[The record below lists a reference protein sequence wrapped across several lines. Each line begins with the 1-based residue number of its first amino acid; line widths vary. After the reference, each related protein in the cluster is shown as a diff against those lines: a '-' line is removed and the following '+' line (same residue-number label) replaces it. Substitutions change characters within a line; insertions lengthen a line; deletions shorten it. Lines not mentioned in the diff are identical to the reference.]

1 MQKEQAMK
9 TEHIPSEIMNEIIQI
24 MQNDLDRIN
33 QQIES
38 YKNVLLGSNTVIRTA
53 QSIYVGITNNLP
65 HWAGIAECSRFEP
78 SNAARLAPLIQ
89 NGNGDKGVAVL
100 LGVALKEEKK
110 ILEDLLAEIKSK
122 V

>member
-1 MQKEQAMK
+1 MK
-9 TEHIPSEIMNEIIQI
+9 TDHIPSEVINEIIQI

-38 YKNVLLGSNTVIRTA
+38 YKNALLGNNTVIRTA
-53 QSIYVGITNNLP
+53 PSIYVGITNNLP
-65 HWAGIAECSRFEP
+65 HWAGITTCSRFEP

>member
-1 MQKEQAMK
+1 MK
-9 TEHIPSEIMNEIIQI
+9 TDHLPSEFINEIIQI

-33 QQIES
+33 QQINS
-38 YKNVLLGSNTVIRTA
+38 YKNVLLGNNTVIRTA
-53 QSIYVGITNNLP
+53 QSIYIKVLEGKPQWSGITD
-65 HWAGIAECSRFEP
+65 CSRFEP
-78 SNAARLAPLIQ
+78 RYAAEIAPKIQ

>member
-1 MQKEQAMK
+1 MQKEQTMK
-9 TEHIPSEIMNEIIQI
+9 IDHIPSEIVNEIIQI

-38 YKNVLLGSNTVIRTA
+38 YKNALLGNNTVIRTA
-53 QSIYVGITNNLP
+53 ESIYVKVLEGKP
-65 HWAGIAECSRFEP
+65 QWAGITDCSRFEP

-110 ILEDLLAEIKSK
+110 ILEELLAEIKSK

>member
-1 MQKEQAMK
+1 MK
-9 TEHIPSEIMNEIIQI
+9 IDHIPSEIVNEIIQI

-38 YKNVLLGSNTVIRTA
+38 YKNALLGNNTVIRTA
-53 QSIYVGITNNLP
+53 ESIYVKVLEGKP
-65 HWAGIAECSRFEP
+65 QWAGITDCSRFEP
-78 SNAARLAPLIQ
+78 SSAAMLAPLIQ

-110 ILEDLLAEIKSK
+110 ILEELLAEIKSK

>member
-1 MQKEQAMK
+1 MK
-9 TEHIPSEIMNEIIQI
+9 IAQTNSEIAKEIIQI
-24 MQNDLDRIN
+24 MQNDLDKIN

-38 YKNVLLGSNTVIRTA
+38 YKNALLGNNTVIRTA
-53 QSIYVGITNNLP
+53 QSIYIKVLDGKP
-65 HWAGIAECSRFEP
+65 QWAGITDCSRFEP
-78 SNAARLAPLIQ
+78 RYAAEIAPKIQ

-110 ILEDLLAEIKSK
+110 ILEELLVDIKSK